1 MYYKTQIEKKLNKNS
16 CTQGQV
22 GGDLMAIPY
31 HLLALKV
38 RRAVKYLDN
47 LMRTNTCQFQVLDY
61 CLKYKYKQVA
71 KNDKKIKFKL
81 KQSKKLP
88 QNFLQLRSTL
98 WTLKGS
104 SWNSGLHHCLVPMR
118 PEFKSHSRKRYKCV
132 IE

>member
-71 KNDKKIKFKL
+71 KNDKK
-81 KQSKKLP
+81 
-88 QNFLQLRSTL
+88 
-98 WTLKGS
+98 
-104 SWNSGLHHCLVPMR
+104 
-118 PEFKSHSRKRYKCV
+118 
-132 IE
+132 

>member
-1 MYYKTQIEKKLNKNS
+1 MYSGPGGRGLNGHS
-16 CTQGQV
+16 ISFIG
-22 GGDLMAIPY
+22 
-31 HLLALKV
+31 LKV

-88 QNFLQLRSTL
+88 QNFLQ
-98 WTLKGS
+98 
-104 SWNSGLHHCLVPMR
+104 
-118 PEFKSHSRKRYKCV
+118 
-132 IE
+132 